1 MQTMKNIIVFHISQF
16 GGHRRAA
23 DNIKEAFAFRD
34 GNVKVTTI
42 NGLRY
47 FYPRGEKFI
56 DFTYTAVIKYFPHL
70 WGNIYDKD
78 DVVKNLN
85 SAQKLVN
92 KISFK
97 KLQKLID
104 EGNPSCFVATQAFP
118 CGVVADFKKKFS
130 VKIPL
135 IAVVTDYFPHRF
147 WIHPQVDKYVVACEK
162 AKDILVKEGVSPDKV
177 KVLGIPISMKFM
189 ETYPRKEIAKR
200 LKFKEHLPTV
210 LIMGGGW
217 GLGPIEKIAKE
228 LDALKEDF
236 QTIVVCGRNRRLFRK
251 LARKKHKFKKPL
263 YPFGYARFINKLMD
277 FSDIIITKG
286 GGITISESLAKGMA
300 IILSRPIP
308 GQEERNVEYLLGRKA
323 VIQADEVEEIAAAVK
338 SLLDDPKKMY
348 NLKEAAKANA
358 FIDSSLRIVDLVLEA
373 VS

>member
-1 MQTMKNIIVFHISQF
+1 MKNIIIFHISQF

-23 DNIKEAFAFRD
+23 DNIKEAFSFRD
-34 GNVKVTTI
+34 SNTKITTI

-47 FYPRGEKFI
+47 FYPRGEKLI

-70 WGNIYDKD
+70 WGNIYDRD
-78 DVVKNLN
+78 NVIKNLN
-85 SAQKLVN
+85 PAQKLVN
-92 KISFK
+92 KIVFK

-104 EGNPSCFVATQAFP
+104 ENNPNCFVATQAFP
-118 CGVVADFKKKFS
+118 CGVVDFKKKFG

-162 AKDILVKEGVSPDKV
+162 AKDVLVKEGVKPDKI
-177 KVLGIPISMKFM
+177 KILGIPISMKFT
-189 ETYPRKEIAKR
+189 ESHPRKEIARR
-200 LKFKEHLPTV
+200 LKFKENLPTV

-228 LDALKEDF
+228 LDELKENF

-251 LARKKHKFKKPL
+251 LARKKSKFNKPL

-323 VIQADEVEEIAAAVK
+323 VIQADEVEEIADAVK
-338 SLLDDPKKMY
+338 SLINDPKKMY
-348 NLKEAAKANA
+348 ALKEEAKANA
-358 FIDSSLRIVDLVLEA
+358 FIDSSLRIADLILEEI
-373 VS
+373 S